1 MDKGGSI
8 EINRDKEDRENF
20 LDREEVMD
28 VVQVEGTIKG
38 FNDIL
43 KSLSE
48 EKMEG
53 LQIVRV
59 PFLEEKALPVE
70 CFDIIVDALKAENP
84 AKTQCIFSSQLGKS
98 RTTLGMTVA
107 SIIKSVQMT
116 TKLDKVGHLSF
127 QW

>member
-59 PFLEEKALPVE
+59 PFLEEKALPIE

-127 QW
+127 L

>member
-127 QW
+127 L